1 MGAALLLPGAV
12 RWNDP
17 AGAWLR
23 AGEIPVSCLLP
34 FQKKPNPTANKK
46 LLAKMFRRRTDLTLK
61 EHLSSLSRCGHLD
74 DDFKCWC
81 CTRESGLFFS
91 LLAIRG
97 PQTSGVPAYSPLQ
110 KLFLLIY
117 T

>member
-46 LLAKMFRRRTDLTLK
+46 LLAN
-61 EHLSSLSRCGHLD
+61 
-74 DDFKCWC
+74 
-81 CTRESGLFFS
+81 
-91 LLAIRG
+91 
-97 PQTSGVPAYSPLQ
+97 
-110 KLFLLIY
+110 
-117 T
+117 